1 MVLARAFHLI
11 SNVNASMSLRRE
23 AKPVPPDVSMRRST
37 EAPGR
42 TSCRITCALLRLSER
57 NCQIAALK
65 TK

>member
-23 AKPVPPDVSMRRST
+23 AKPVPPTFPCGV
-37 EAPGR
+37 APKPLAGQAVGLL
-42 TSCRITCALLRLSER
+42 CALLRLSER